1 MKQINEMICEA
12 SERLSRDFEV
22 GVNALSKQTK
32 TWLKELDAAVE
43 RLGLD
48 YDKTHRSY

>member
-1 MKQINEMICEA
+1 MRLMNEMINEA

-22 GVNALSKQTK
+22 GVNVLSKQTK

-43 RLGLD
+43 RYNLN
-48 YDKTHRSY
+48 YD